1 MRQVIKMQNPT
12 QQTVSKE
19 QSSIDALL
27 ASEIPMYESTTGQT
41 EQKEK
46 NPAYMTLDTA
56 TDSLYQSIAGAVSE
70 ENPEYMGV
78 LDPEQNMYGSLMAQ
92 AIGYGVL
99 AQYIAQNPAYQEK
112 PEGNQVVSYLQGMA
126 QAYVNVL
133 SAYAKQMQPE
143 KEDSPYK
150 AKDQYK

>member
-1 MRQVIKMQNPT
+1 MQTQKT
-12 QQTVSKE
+12 QQIPK
-19 QSSIDALL
+19 QDSSIDALL
-27 ASEIPMYESTTGQT
+27 ASEIPMYESTTAQT
-41 EQKEK
+41 QQKER

-70 ENPEYMGV
+70 ENPEYAGV

-99 AQYIAQNPAYQEK
+99 AQYIQQNPEFQEK
-112 PEGNQVVSYLQGMA
+112 PEAKQVVGYLQGMA

-133 SAYAKQMQPE
+133 GAYANQMQPE
-143 KEDSPYK
+143 TEDSAYK